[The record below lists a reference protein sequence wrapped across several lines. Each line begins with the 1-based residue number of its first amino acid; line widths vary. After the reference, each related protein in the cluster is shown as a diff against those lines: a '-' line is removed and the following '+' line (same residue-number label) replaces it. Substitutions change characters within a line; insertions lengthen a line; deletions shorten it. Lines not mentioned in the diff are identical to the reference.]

1 MTWIELK
8 PQKGKGSQFAIQIQI
23 IISSLSQMVK
33 SAIWNNFD
41 CWGVRNTPSPSLPT
55 LYCKWFWKTV
65 EACAYF
71 LKQNMWKML
80 SWTISMESIVVIV
93 WIYLILFQKKLWTCS
108 PPCSAEPAL
117 GVKTE
122 VKASYTWLWVW
133 DILTLSNRLV
143 CALCVRTHWNAH
155 LPRFCQTATSSSSTS
170 SLSVLQTF
178 SLLVIFWVF
187 NLVQDKQ
194 KEDGRRFLTL
204 CLCCALYN
212 LLWWRT

>member
-55 LYCKWFWKTV
+55 LFCKWFWKTV

-93 WIYLILFQKKLWTCS
+93 WIYLILFHKKNYELAPLLAQLSRLLVLKQKWKRHIPDSECGTFWRYQTGWYLLYVYAPTGTLTCLGFVRQPLLRQAPLPSQCSKLF
-108 PPCSAEPAL
+108 
-117 GVKTE
+117 
-122 VKASYTWLWVW
+122 
-133 DILTLSNRLV
+133 V
-143 CALCVRTHWNAH
+143 CL
-155 LPRFCQTATSSSSTS
+155 SSSES
-170 SLSVLQTF
+170 S
-178 SLLVIFWVF
+178 I
-187 NLVQDKQ
+187 
-194 KEDGRRFLTL
+194 
-204 CLCCALYN
+204 
-212 LLWWRT
+212 